1 MKKFENIKLLEFLV
15 IFELIFENV
24 NIGLNLGM
32 TKRTFKMYFFKSSDV
47 FRCIGLILIMQD
59 QMIILFLVNDK

>member
-1 MKKFENIKLLEFLV
+1 MLILALYPNLFNVSFMKKFENIKLLEFLV

-32 TKRTFKMYFFKSSDV
+32 TKRTFKMRFFKSSDA
-47 FRCIGLILIMQD
+47 LD
-59 QMIILFLVNDK
+59 ALVLS

>member
-32 TKRTFKMYFFKSSDV
+32 TKRIFKMRFFKSADALDAFVLS
-47 FRCIGLILIMQD
+47 
-59 QMIILFLVNDK
+59 

>member
-15 IFELIFENV
+15 IFELIFELIFENV

-32 TKRTFKMYFFKSSDV
+32 TKRTFKMRFFKSSGALDAFV
-47 FRCIGLILIMQD
+47 LS
-59 QMIILFLVNDK
+59 

>member
-1 MKKFENIKLLEFLV
+1 MLILVLYPNLLNVSFMKKFENIKLLEFLV

-32 TKRTFKMYFFKSSDV
+32 TKRTFKMRFFKSSDA
-47 FRCIGLILIMQD
+47 LD
-59 QMIILFLVNDK
+59 ALVLS

>member
-15 IFELIFENV
+15 IFELIFENE

-32 TKRTFKMYFFKSSDV
+32 TKRTFKMRFFKSSDA
-47 FRCIGLILIMQD
+47 LD
-59 QMIILFLVNDK
+59 ALVLS